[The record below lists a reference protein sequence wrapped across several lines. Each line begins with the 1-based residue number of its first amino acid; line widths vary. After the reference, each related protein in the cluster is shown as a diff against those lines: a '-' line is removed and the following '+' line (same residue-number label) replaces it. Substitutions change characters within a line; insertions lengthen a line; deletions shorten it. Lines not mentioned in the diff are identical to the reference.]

1 VDVLIERGGFIAAL
15 AGVTACYSPELP
27 ECVHACA
34 TPSDCAP
41 DQTCGS
47 DRLCASPDIAGH
59 CDQLAADAATTPRPD
74 ARDDDDGG
82 QPDARVDAR
91 PHPDA
96 EEDVAILRVDI
107 EGRGKVKL
115 GPPLGGDCHSDDED
129 GAVCARPVL
138 SGTDITLTSEDGHGW
153 SFVSYTGCSPA
164 TAPTCVVTVGPG
176 TTTVTATFEQD

>member
-1 VDVLIERGGFIAAL
+1 VGVLIERSAIVAAL
-15 AGVTACYSPELP
+15 AGVAACYSPELP

-34 TPSDCAP
+34 TPDDCAP

-59 CDQLAADAATTPRPD
+59 CDQLGADAPTTPRPD
-74 ARDDDDGG
+74 ANDDEA
-82 QPDARVDAR
+82 DAGRLDAR

-96 EEDVAILRVDI
+96 EEDVAILRIDI
-107 EGRGKVKL
+107 DGRGKVKL
-115 GPPLGGDCHSDDED
+115 GPPLGGDCHSDDAS
-129 GAVCARPVL
+129 GAVCARPVV

-153 SFVSYTGCSPA
+153 SFVSYTHCSPA

-176 TTTVTATFEQD
+176 TTTVTATFEPD